1 MKLTTPDGK
10 ELEYVAKA
18 AIDAQGII
26 NSANL
31 SQLDD
36 NPGPEVPV
44 VNKFL
49 DVSPEELSVVPPD
62 RDIEFVIELVF
73 GTAPI

>member
-1 MKLTTPDGK
+1 MKLTTSDGK
-10 ELEYVAKA
+10 ELEYVTKA
-18 AIDAQGII
+18 AIAAQGII

-36 NPGPEVPV
+36 NPEPEVPV
-44 VNKFL
+44 VNNFL